1 MAVFNLFDRFAAV
14 LNDASRMD
22 GLDLI
27 TQIKNDL
34 GLPFFANF

>member
-1 MAVFNLFDRFAAV
+1 MAVFNLFDRFATV

-27 TQIKNDL
+27 TRNGALVVVRK
-34 GLPFFANF
+34 